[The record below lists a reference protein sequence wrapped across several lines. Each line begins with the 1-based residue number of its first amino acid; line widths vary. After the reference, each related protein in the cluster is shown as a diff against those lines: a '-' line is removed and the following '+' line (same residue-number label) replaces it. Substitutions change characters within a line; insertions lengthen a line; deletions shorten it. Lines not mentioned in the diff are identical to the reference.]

1 MDFIKLLEKN
11 LGKKALINYQPL
23 QDGDVI
29 DTRSNSKKIFNNY
42 NLKFKTNPKTGLKNF
57 VDWYKNYYKI
67 K

>member
-1 MDFIKLLEKN
+1 MSLVNYLKKYLNIKS
-11 LGKKALINYQPL
+11 KKKYFNL

-29 DTRSNSKKIFNNY
+29 DKIKFKKIFNNY